1 MSLDTAHRAFEAGD
15 FSEARRQAKAL
26 LSSGAGDEAAKTA
39 AADIIKRTDIDPVV
53 VWLSLGCV
61 TLFVAIVVSTLLR

>member
-1 MSLDTAHRAFEAGD
+1 MSLDAAQRAFEAGD
-15 FSEARRQAKAL
+15 FAEARRQAKL
-26 LSSGAGDEAAKTA
+26 LIAGSGDEAAKKA
-39 AADIIKRTDIDPVV
+39 AAELVKRTDIDPVV